1 MRNLFWPG
9 WAGLVLCV
17 NAWAGVVDDMK
28 ALVEQ
33 GKTSEAY
40 ELGKSH
46 PEELGDPTYDFY
58 FGVAAVSSG
67 RSGEGVLALE
77 RYVLNVPDNAYG
89 RLELA
94 RGYFVLGQDARAKE
108 EFMLVLDAAPPP
120 DVRASVE
127 RFLDALR
134 SREAMYN
141 PVKGFYVE
149 AGFGYDTNA
158 NGGVSSGSNF
168 RIFGADLP
176 VPSGLVQQRDYFGTL
191 AFGANGSIPLAPG
204 VLAFAGINADFRD
217 YTTQTDFSQKSL
229 GGVAGMSVIKGS
241 ELFRGSIA
249 YSNLWLQNDQ
259 YRDVWSLGGEWFHQ
273 VDERQSVNGFA
284 QYSRLTYTGSNSPL
298 DSDFPIFGLS
308 YRRAFV
314 SAMQPLVSVTGYGGR
329 ENVSERSDR
338 TRKVYGARL
347 TGSLTPAPRWSVL
360 MGATY
365 QLSDYS
371 APDATRML
379 DFTRKDRS
387 GAFDLTVAYAITR
400 NLSVRGEALVSRN
413 LSNDTLFEYD
423 RNTLAFKIRYEFN

>member
-1 MRNLFWPG
+1 
-9 WAGLVLCV
+9 
-17 NAWAGVVDDMK
+17 
-28 ALVEQ
+28 
-33 GKTSEAY
+33 
-40 ELGKSH
+40 
-46 PEELGDPTYDFY
+46 
-58 FGVAAVSSG
+58 
-67 RSGEGVLALE
+67 
-77 RYVLNVPDNAYG
+77 
-89 RLELA
+89 
-94 RGYFVLGQDARAKE
+94 
-108 EFMLVLDAAPPP
+108 
-120 DVRASVE
+120 
-127 RFLDALR
+127 
-134 SREAMYN
+134 
-141 PVKGFYVE
+141 
-149 AGFGYDTNA
+149 
-158 NGGVSSGSNF
+158 
-168 RIFGADLP
+168 
-176 VPSGLVQQRDYFGTL
+176 
-191 AFGANGSIPLAPG
+191 
-204 VLAFAGINADFRD
+204 
-217 YTTQTDFSQKSL
+217 
-229 GGVAGMSVIKGS
+229 
-241 ELFRGSIA
+241 
-249 YSNLWLQNDQ
+249 
-259 YRDVWSLGGEWFHQ
+259 
-273 VDERQSVNGFA
+273 VNGFA

-379 DFTRKDRS
+379 DFTRKDRY